1 MPTLPPSLLSPL
13 QTPHLAPTSGCSCY
27 RVRNVYCCKQAL
39 CVCHSLCFNG
49 SALLSAPTPQ
59 PTSGRNRQ
67 MTGSLPP
74 PCLPPQYT
82 LNQIQPSLDGASSSS
97 SGITDV
103 LSPIPCSRKAEFAAS
118 LNMALTEAP
127 IRGGL
132 HAASEDTW
140 HKWVG
145 RGGGNRDKGGSAEWR
160 DGSTLLIPLDDPT
173 TNVAHFIGGLLG
185 GWMGEGQGGVND
197 VSGREG
203 GSDTA
208 SQQCINA
215 HGSSSHHTIP
225 PATHPSCCLQVSA
238 CCAFPTMRQ
247 HGQQGWIPSVLH
259 MLLRI
264 ALEPL
269 LNHTASSHHF
279 PSLPRS
285 PQSLADAISP
295 EVLVGVSTGAAASTG
310 ASRGGLEV
318 LAGAVEFESAFSRA
332 SDAHPM
338 CFHRLVLPGYLKVP
352 LPALTPLS
360 SLLSTPLPALPC
372 DSLPHVSL
380 IWGMEQAD
388 MFKHRLK
395 KAFPHPGPDPFCALA
410 SPDNASVGDA
420 SAGSSS
426 ADGATVRLL
435 YITRN
440 ASLTRGRR
448 VMSEESSKAL
458 LNLFHQLNFQVCALS
473 TMMWLCHFSGR
484 PAALLVPSGT
494 FSLLPPTSSHTASSH
509 TSVPQFL
516 PFPIMLFPYFSM
528 GPASPISNYRQHI
541 GLPHIP
547 ILARFP
553 STPSKS
559 HNPLFLLPCVLAHQ
573 VVQVEFTPLTFVHQL
588 ALVQAADI
596 IVSLHGAGLTNPAS
610 CARPSPLLSRSTR

>member
-1 MPTLPPSLLSPL
+1 MSATPPATSLLLNPPFVSANNKPPANPTPTTLTHSSKFSSPSTNFSPSPSLTPQSASSETTTTLPPSRLSPL
-13 QTPHLAPTSGCSCY
+13 HTPHLTPTSGCSCY

-67 MTGSLPP
+67 NPGSLPP

-82 LNQIQPSLDGASSSS
+82 LNQIQPSPDGASSSS

-103 LSPIPCSRKAEFAAS
+103 LSPIPCSRKAEFAAY

-140 HKWVG
+140 RKWVG
-145 RGGGNRDKGGSAEWR
+145 PGGGNRDKGGSAEWR

-173 TNVAHFIGGLLG
+173 TNVAHFIG
-185 GWMGEGQGGVND
+185 
-197 VSGREG
+197 
-203 GSDTA
+203 A
-208 SQQCINA
+208 
-215 HGSSSHHTIP
+215 
-225 PATHPSCCLQVSA
+225 
-238 CCAFPTMRQ
+238 MRQ
-247 HGQQGWIPSVLH
+247 HGQRGWIPSVLH

-269 LNHTASSHHF
+269 LNHTASSHHI

-295 EVLVGVSTGAAASTG
+295 EVLVGASTGAAASTG

-338 CFHRLVLPGYLKVP
+338 CFHRLVLPGYLKAITFP
-352 LPALTPLS
+352 G
-360 SLLSTPLPALPC
+360 
-372 DSLPHVSL
+372 
-380 IWGMEQAD
+380 GMEQAD

-395 KAFPHPGPDPFCALA
+395 EAFPHPDPDPFRALA
-410 SPDNASVGDA
+410 SPENASVGDA

-426 ADGATVRLL
+426 ADGTTVRLL

-448 VMSEESSKAL
+448 VMSAESSSAL
-458 LNLFHQLNFQVCALS
+458 LKLFHQLNFQVRAHS
-473 TMMWLCHFSGR
+473 TAM
-484 PAALLVPSGT
+484 
-494 FSLLPPTSSHTASSH
+494 
-509 TSVPQFL
+509 
-516 PFPIMLFPYFSM
+516 
-528 GPASPISNYRQHI
+528 
-541 GLPHIP
+541 
-547 ILARFP
+547 
-553 STPSKS
+553 
-559 HNPLFLLPCVLAHQ
+559 
-573 VVQVEFTPLTFVHQL
+573 
-588 ALVQAADI
+588 
-596 IVSLHGAGLTNPAS
+596 
-610 CARPSPLLSRSTR
+610 

>member
-1 MPTLPPSLLSPL
+1 MSATPPASSLLLNPPIVSANNKPPANPTPTTLTHSSKFSSPSTNFSPSPSLTPQSASSETTTTLPPSRLSPL
-13 QTPHLAPTSGCSCY
+13 HTPHLAPTSGCSCY

-67 MTGSLPP
+67 NPGSLPP

-82 LNQIQPSLDGASSSS
+82 LNQIQPSPDGASSSS

-103 LSPIPCSRKAEFAAS
+103 LSPIPCSRKAEFAAY

-140 HKWVG
+140 RKWVG
-145 RGGGNRDKGGSAEWR
+145 PGGGNRDKGGTAEWR

-173 TNVAHFIGGLLG
+173 TNVAHFIGKAAQILL
-185 GWMGEGQGGVND
+185 VNNA
-197 VSGREG
+197 STP
-203 GSDTA
+203 TA
-208 SQQCINA
+208 LPLI
-215 HGSSSHHTIP
+215 TRFLLP
-225 PATHPSCCLQVSA
+225 RTPAAASR
-238 CCAFPTMRQ
+238 MRQ
-247 HGQQGWIPSVLH
+247 HGQRGWIPSVLH

-269 LNHTASSHHF
+269 LNHTASSHHI

-285 PQSLADAISP
+285 PQSLADAVSP
-295 EVLVGVSTGAAASTG
+295 EVLVGASTGAAASTG

-338 CFHRLVLPGYLKVP
+338 CFHRLVLPGYLKAITFP
-352 LPALTPLS
+352 G
-360 SLLSTPLPALPC
+360 
-372 DSLPHVSL
+372 
-380 IWGMEQAD
+380 GMEQAD

-395 KAFPHPGPDPFCALA
+395 EAFPHPDPDPFRALA
-410 SPDNASVGDA
+410 SPHNASVGDA

-426 ADGATVRLL
+426 ADGTTVRLL

-448 VMSEESSKAL
+448 VMSAESSSAL
-458 LNLFHQLNFQVCALS
+458 LKLFHQLNFQVA
-473 TMMWLCHFSGR
+473 
-484 PAALLVPSGT
+484 
-494 FSLLPPTSSHTASSH
+494 
-509 TSVPQFL
+509 
-516 PFPIMLFPYFSM
+516 
-528 GPASPISNYRQHI
+528 
-541 GLPHIP
+541 
-547 ILARFP
+547 
-553 STPSKS
+553 
-559 HNPLFLLPCVLAHQ
+559 
-573 VVQVEFTPLTFVHQL
+573 QVEFTPLTFAHQL

-610 CARPSPLLSRSTR
+610 FARSDSVLLEIPPYGVFYNLYYFMAVNAGVTYMLHQCTAGPAPMPAKDADFQGVGPGSETGFGCEEKGESRRRKEAAEDVWEAVCVKEEE